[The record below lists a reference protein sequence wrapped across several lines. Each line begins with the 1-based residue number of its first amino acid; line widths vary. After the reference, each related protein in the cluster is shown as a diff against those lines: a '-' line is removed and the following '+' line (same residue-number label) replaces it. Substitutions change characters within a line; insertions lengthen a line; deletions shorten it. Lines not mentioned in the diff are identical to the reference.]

1 MLTCGRNLRF
11 TREEIETH
19 RGVGVD
25 IDGVTSRDQYAR
37 AIEFWAL
44 CLAEA
49 RPDILFKF
57 EDMLRT
63 ALAEKQANNPPPRQT
78 RL

>member
-1 MLTCGRNLRF
+1 MLNCGNRLGF
-11 TREEIETH
+11 TPEGIETH

-25 IDGVTSRDQYAR
+25 VEGVTSVEQYAR

-63 ALAEKQANNPPPRQT
+63 ALAAKAAKNPPPRQT
-78 RL
+78 EF

>member
-11 TREEIETH
+11 TRDEGETH
-19 RGVGVD
+19 RSVGVD
-25 IDGVTSRDQYAR
+25 VDGVTTVEQYAR
-37 AIEFWAL
+37 AIELWAL

-57 EDMLRT
+57 DDMLRT
-63 ALAEKQANNPPPRQT
+63 ALAEAKS
-78 RL
+78 

>member
-1 MLTCGRNLRF
+1 MLTCGRTLRF
-11 TREEIETH
+11 TNEEIETH
-19 RGVGVD
+19 RCVGVD
-25 IDGVTSRDQYAR
+25 VDGVKSVDQYAR

-57 EDMLRT
+57 DDMLRT
-63 ALAEKQANNPPPRQT
+63 ALAEAKS
-78 RL
+78 

>member
-11 TREEIETH
+11 TRDEIETH
-19 RGVGVD
+19 RSVGVAL
-25 IDGVTSRDQYAR
+25 DGVRSRDQYAR
-37 AIEFWAL
+37 AIEIWAL